1 MKISVLIP
9 TLNPKKEYLQQ
20 ALSSIP
26 DNVNEVILAGTGFIL
41 EDYDLPKN
49 ADVLSVNIPLGLTE
63 TINTVVDKY
72 LTGDFFSILPDDDFY
87 TEHIE
92 KIVDRLPDSPA
103 EVVYFPSRHFIGD
116 AEQPGL
122 FDNDPDIT
130 FEKNIKANGVT
141 GSAFIRKTAW
151 DYLEGYKGRI
161 CMDWDL
167 WNRALKSGLLF
178 EYVNLPG
185 INFRYNYHGRL
196 QKMARTMEP
205 GSIQGF
211 IRKSA
216 AEWDKRILFRCSVG
230 GGL

>member
-1 MKISVLIP
+1 
-9 TLNPKKEYLQQ
+9 LQQ
-20 ALSSIP
+20 ALASIP
-26 DNVNEVILAGTGFIL
+26 DNVDEVIIAGTGFLL
-41 EDYDLPKN
+41 EDYDLPKA
-49 ADVLSVNIPLGLTE
+49 ADVQSVNIPLGLTE

-72 LTGDFFSILPDDDFY
+72 VTGDFLSILPDDDFY
-87 TEHIE
+87 TEHIN

-103 EVVYFPSRHFIGD
+103 EVIYFPSRHFIGD
-116 AEQPGL
+116 AAQAGL

-141 GSAFIRKTAW
+141 GSAFIRKAAW
-151 DYLEGYKGRI
+151 DYLEGYKGKI

-167 WNRALKSGLLF
+167 WNRALKSEFLF

-185 INFRYNYHGRL
+185 INFRFNDHSRL
-196 QKMARTMEP
+196 QKMARNMAAGE
-205 GSIQGF
+205 IQGF

-216 AEWDKRILFRCSVG
+216 AARDKRILFRCSVG